1 MKQQLSIYLEPDQL
15 RALIA
20 YADRHKVS
28 KSVVAEAAIASFL
41 SPDTAE
47 RQEAAVAR
55 RLDRLSRQL
64 QRCER
69 DIGISVETMAL
80 FVRFWL
86 ISTPA
91 LPEASQAA
99 ARAKGLERYEGFV
112 EALGRR
118 IAKGNPFLREVSED
132 RAADAL
138 QKPEENAPAQ
148 SAPPDRY
155 DLS

>member
-1 MKQQLSIYLEPDQL
+1 MKEQLSIYLEPDLL
-15 RALIA
+15 RAVIA

-47 RQEAAVAR
+47 RQEAAVTR
-55 RLDRLSRQL
+55 RLDRLTRQL

-86 ISTPA
+86 ISTPS
-91 LPEASQAA
+91 LSEASQAA

-118 IAKGNPFLREVSED
+118 LAKGPRLRQELPED
-132 RAADAL
+132 V
-138 QKPEENAPAQ
+138 E
-148 SAPPDRY
+148 
-155 DLS
+155 

>member
-1 MKQQLSIYLEPDQL
+1 MKEQLSIYLEPDLL
-15 RALIA
+15 RAVIA

-41 SPDTAE
+41 SPDAAE
-47 RQEAAVAR
+47 RQEAAITR
-55 RLDRLSRQL
+55 RLDRLTRQL

-118 IAKGNPFLREVSED
+118 VAKGSSFLREVSED
-132 RAADAL
+132 RGEAIE
-138 QKPEENAPAQ
+138 KNPE
-148 SAPPDRY
+148 
-155 DLS
+155 

>member
-55 RLDRLSRQL
+55 RLDRLTRQL

-69 DIGISVETMAL
+69 DIGITIETIAL

-91 LPEASQAA
+91 IPEASQTAT
-99 ARAKGLERYEGFV
+99 RAKGLERYEGFV

-118 IAKGNPFLREVSED
+118 LSKGRPFMREVSED
-132 RAADAL
+132 RSTAF
-138 QKPEENAPAQ
+138 AQ
-148 SAPPDRY
+148 ET
-155 DLS
+155 